1 MTTKKKATTPV
12 RSTDA
17 SPSTR
22 RSRAAAREAS
32 THASHLSLDAL
43 CGVGCV
49 SAAWLRERVEAGLIP
64 VGEAEGEWLFEART
78 LIRVRTMQTM
88 ERDFDAAPEL
98 AALVADLR
106 EEIDALRRRLAR
118 SALLSRD

>member
-1 MTTKKKATTPV
+1 MN
-12 RSTDA
+12 DA
-17 SPSTR
+17 PDRKR
-22 RSRAAAREAS
+22 RERVDDP

-64 VGEAEGEWLFEART
+64 AGAGDDGQWSFEAHT
-78 LIRVRTMQTM
+78 LTRVRTMRSL

-98 AALVADLR
+98 AALVADMHD
-106 EEIDALRRRLAR
+106 EIERLRRELAR
-118 SALLSRD
+118 LSLLARE